1 MYKERFYNIDGIM
14 NELNDDAD
22 VLIHNNSYNK
32 LGEVIDIG
40 EDYIQVSFN
49 SGGTITIY
57 DDEIIDFDQIDYYV
71 AIEIA

>member
-1 MYKERFYNIDGIM
+1 MYKEQFYNIDGIM

-22 VLIHNNSYNK
+22 VLIHNDSYNK

>member
-22 VLIHNNSYNK
+22 VLIHNDSYNK

-49 SGGTITIY
+49 SGETITIY

>member
-49 SGGTITIY
+49 SGETITIY

>member
-22 VLIHNNSYNK
+22 VLIHNASCNK

-49 SGGTITIY
+49 AGGILIIY
-57 DDEIIDFDQIDYYV
+57 DDEIIDFEQIDFYV